1 MRLEILTLVGRLTVV
16 MTAEVNKLLCSVAVW
31 EDNNWVGRG
40 YQMQLE
46 RLYNLKA
53 LLVTSFD
60 ANR

>member
-1 MRLEILTLVGRLTVV
+1 MAAEGDRLLWSDG
-16 MTAEVNKLLCSVAVW
+16 W
-31 EDNNWVGRG
+31 EDNNDGG

-53 LLVTSFD
+53 LLFDRFD

>member
-16 MTAEVNKLLCSVAVW
+16 MTAEVNKLLWQCCCVGGQQ
-31 EDNNWVGRG
+31 WVGRG

-53 LLVTSFD
+53 LLMTSFD